1 MKYLKKIVNKMENGK
16 EKLISIDSNYSHH
29 SKQFSDALKRME
41 YNNKDRKTDFY
52 NEKLFYSLNSKMKT
66 VDIRA
71 KGVDSQT
78 QELNILVEN
87 YKTEMARQVKGLKEM
102 EEDRV
107 QALMDALNQMN
118 IFQTNWDMNN
128 KYDSNNFN
136 EVVENIS
143 TADTVKEYMDLFDPT
158 PLTKIDTYQS
168 QVFDELLTNEDIKM
182 HSISEEEEA
191 KLSQILQK
199 FIDKIDTEE
208 INFTEFQEL
217 MHTKINRYLLVSIL
231 TKWENPCLP
240 NMRSYDNMSKLINY
254 WLKGCHKNDDS
265 DYLKCIITIASRLYF
280 DEEEAD
286 DAVIRTYITEG
297 IRKNKIWDDSAI
309 WGKAIFKDFRDILRK
324 FKIPKDQENEVN
336 RDEVLRNVL
345 FNRFFYYID
354 KLSYFDMDKNIL
366 LTMVER

>member
-1 MKYLKKIVNKMENGK
+1 
-16 EKLISIDSNYSHH
+16 
-29 SKQFSDALKRME
+29 ME

-265 DYLKCIITIASRLYF
+265 DYLKCIITISSRLYF

-297 IRKNKIWDDSAI
+297 IRKNKIWDNSAI

-366 LTMVER
+366 LTMAER

>member
-1 MKYLKKIVNKMENGK
+1 
-16 EKLISIDSNYSHH
+16 
-29 SKQFSDALKRME
+29 
-41 YNNKDRKTDFY
+41 
-52 NEKLFYSLNSKMKT
+52 
-66 VDIRA
+66 
-71 KGVDSQT
+71 
-78 QELNILVEN
+78 
-87 YKTEMARQVKGLKEM
+87 
-102 EEDRV
+102 
-107 QALMDALNQMN
+107 
-118 IFQTNWDMNN
+118 MNN

-254 WLKGCHKNDDS
+254 
-265 DYLKCIITIASRLYF
+265 
-280 DEEEAD
+280 
-286 DAVIRTYITEG
+286 
-297 IRKNKIWDDSAI
+297 
-309 WGKAIFKDFRDILRK
+309 
-324 FKIPKDQENEVN
+324 
-336 RDEVLRNVL
+336 
-345 FNRFFYYID
+345 
-354 KLSYFDMDKNIL
+354 
-366 LTMVER
+366 